1 MPTKSGP
8 TYQQIMSD
16 LKAGKF
22 APVYILMGEESYY
35 IDKIADYIADNA
47 LRPEERDFN
56 QTVIY
61 GADTT
66 TMKIVDQAHQFPM
79 MAERQVII
87 VKEAQALRQLE
98 PLEKYLKNPVKSTIL
113 VWCYKNGKID
123 ARKKVIALAQAA
135 GVVFESKKL
144 RDYQLP
150 AFIADYLKKKNVSI
164 DQKSAQMIAEHIGA
178 DLNRMTSELDKVIIS
193 LPNDDKRVTPDIVE
207 REIGVSKDFNS
218 FELRDAI
225 VQKNVFKANQIIKYF
240 DTNPKAGSIYSFLPM
255 IFNFFQNLM
264 IVYYSPQNR
273 TESDI
278 AKALDMR
285 SPWGARDY
293 VTGKKNYSARKTMD
307 IISKIREID
316 AKSKGIENPDTGAG
330 DLMKEL
336 LFFILH

>member
-98 PLEKYLKNPVKSTIL
+98 PLEKCLKNPVKSTIL

-123 ARKKVIALAQAA
+123 ARKKVIALAQAT

-293 VTGKKNYSARKTMD
+293 VTGKRNYSARKTMD

-316 AKSKGIENPDTGAG
+316 AKSKGIENPDTSAG